1 MITYHLNEVVNWGM
15 ASALGALLLLATL
28 ILLAL
33 AGPPDRRTAR

>member
-1 MITYHLNEVVNWGM
+1 M

-33 AGPPDRRTAR
+33 LGRLIAARPLMRRS